1 MADTFIPAHVEPLR
15 RKSRENGTAVT
26 RVIVSSHDYEATG
39 TVEELSELVARMQA
53 CGADVAKFACTAKD
67 ITDTA
72 KVFHILSNAQVGR
85 QQSRATRLPLQ
96 DCLQGVVVKQ

>member
-1 MADTFIPAHVEPLR
+1 M
-15 RKSRENGTAVT
+15 
-26 RVIVSSHDYEATG
+26 
-39 TVEELSELVARMQA
+39 EELSELVARMQA